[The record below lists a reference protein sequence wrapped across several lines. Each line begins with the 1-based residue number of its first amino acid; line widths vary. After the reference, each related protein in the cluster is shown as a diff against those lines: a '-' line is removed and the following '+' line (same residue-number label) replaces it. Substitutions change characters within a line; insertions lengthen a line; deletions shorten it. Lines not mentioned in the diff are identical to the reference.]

1 MNPMAG
7 ATMSQRAVP
16 AGPFRLEPQAPAER
30 DTGNEEDEV
39 STADLDQATRD
50 ALARGGVIDITT
62 TGRKTGQRRRIE
74 IVFHNV
80 GGRLYVSGM
89 PGFKR
94 SYIANLTADPHFTFH
109 LKGATGGDLAATARV
124 ITDETERREVLPHI
138 ARAWKRDDID
148 TMIEQSPLFEVTIDG
163 TAG

>member
-1 MNPMAG
+1 MTSA
-7 ATMSQRAVP
+7 Q
-16 AGPFRLEPQAPAER
+16 
-30 DTGNEEDEV
+30 
-39 STADLDQATRD
+39 LDQPTRD

-62 TGRKTGQRRRIE
+62 IGRKTGQPHRIE

-94 SYIANLTADPHFTFH
+94 SYMANLAADPHFTFH
-109 LKGATGGDLAATARV
+109 LKGAVRADLPATAR
-124 ITDETERREVLPHI
+124 IISDDAERREVLPHI
-138 ARAWKRDDID
+138 ARNWKRDDVD

-163 TAG
+163 AAG

>member
-1 MNPMAG
+1 M
-7 ATMSQRAVP
+7 TS
-16 AGPFRLEPQAPAER
+16 
-30 DTGNEEDEV
+30 
-39 STADLDQATRD
+39 ADLDQPIRD

-62 TGRKTGQRRRIE
+62 IGRKTGQPHRIE

-109 LKGATGGDLAATARV
+109 LKGTVRADLAATARI
-124 ITDETERREVLPHI
+124 ITEEAERREVMPHI
-138 ARAWKRDDID
+138 ARNWKRDDIE
-148 TMIEQSPLFEVTIDG
+148 TMVERSPLFEVTIDG
-163 TAG
+163 VAA